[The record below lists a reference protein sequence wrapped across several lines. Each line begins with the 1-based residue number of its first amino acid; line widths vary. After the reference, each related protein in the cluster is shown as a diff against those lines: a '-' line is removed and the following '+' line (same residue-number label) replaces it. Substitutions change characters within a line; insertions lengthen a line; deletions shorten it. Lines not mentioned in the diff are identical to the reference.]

1 MCDEQSDGWKVVRY
15 VRRQYNAFAVAS
27 LQPFLIANPVIL
39 CFAHRR
45 NDEAM
50 ELLDEAIVR
59 GKVNTV
65 VMNAGLSSI
74 ARTGKLR
81 TALQFYEER
90 YAEVGV
96 RKDTRTHRAM
106 IGMLLKNKRIEE
118 AIKVK
123 VRLSERRLERSYSKV
138 TYRLI
143 T

>member
-1 MCDEQSDGWKVVRY
+1 
-15 VRRQYNAFAVAS
+15 
-27 LQPFLIANPVIL
+27 
-39 CFAHRR
+39 
-45 NDEAM
+45 M